1 MTRLLNTHSKYL
13 LFVKCMLNVSVLFV
27 ANGTRVF
34 SVNLHT
40 VLSIQPKVEEI
51 LVRNQIEQ
59 TIMVRFGLTEI
70 FGK

>member
-1 MTRLLNTHSKYL
+1 
-13 LFVKCMLNVSVLFV
+13 MLNVSVLFV

>member
-1 MTRLLNTHSKYL
+1 MTRLLNTHSKYS